1 MKRKNRITSI
11 FLLTYF
17 IIVCGIAL
25 FPFFAIVMA
34 AFKPTADLMRYG
46 VDLSFNLEMLTLDN
60 FRTLFS
66 SRTGDV
72 YFHWYKNSLII
83 SFLYTFFSLLFSSLV
98 GYGFGVYQFRGKNIL
113 FVIVLIVMML
123 PVEILILPLYKM
135 IISWGLVD
143 TFTGVI
149 APFAVAPIAIF
160 FFRQFASGLPRE
172 LMDAGRIDG
181 CSEYGLYFR
190 IMMPL
195 MLPAFGAM
203 AILQGMRSWNDLL
216 WPLIVLRT
224 ELNFTLPI
232 GLTALISPYE
242 DNLDVLISGSI
253 MTILPMIILFLFFQR
268 YFVAGL
274 TAGGVKG

>member
-1 MKRKNRITSI
+1 MKKKNRIATVFLLI
-11 FLLTYF
+11 FLSVVS
-17 IIVCGIAL
+17 IIVL
-25 FPFFAIVMA
+25 FPFYALTIA

-46 VDLSFNLEMLTLDN
+46 VDLRLELSSLSLDN

-66 SRTGDV
+66 SRSGDL
-72 YFHWYKNSLII
+72 YFHWYKNSII
-83 SFLYTFFSLLFSSLV
+83 VTFFYTFFSLLFSSLV
-98 GYGFGVYQFRGKNIL
+98 GYGFGVYNFKGKNIL
-113 FVIVLIVMML
+113 FVLVLVVMMT
-123 PVEILILPLYKM
+123 PTEILILPLYKM
-135 IISWGLVD
+135 MINMGLIN

-149 APFAVAPIAIF
+149 APFAISPIAIF
-160 FFRQFASGLPRE
+160 FFRQFASGLPKE

-224 ELNFTLPI
+224 EENFTLPI
-232 GLTALISPYE
+232 GLSALISPYE
-242 DNLDVLISGSI
+242 DNLDILISGSI
-253 MTILPMIILFLFFQR
+253 MTVVPMIILFLFFQR

>member
-1 MKRKNRITSI
+1 MKNKNRISSLFI
-11 FLLTYF
+11 FTYF

-25 FPFFAIVMA
+25 FPFFAIIMA
-34 AFKPTADLMRYG
+34 GFKPTADLMRYG
-46 VDLSFNLEMLTLDN
+46 VDLSIKLDQFTLDN
-60 FRTLFS
+60 FKTLFS
-66 SRTGDV
+66 TRTGEV

-83 SFLYTFFSLLFSSLV
+83 SFFYTCFSLLFSSLV
-98 GYGFGVYQFRGKNIL
+98 GYGFGVYDFKGKNSL
-113 FVIVLIVMML
+113 FVLVLIVMML

-135 IISWGLVD
+135 IISVGLID

-160 FFRQFASGLPRE
+160 FFRQFAAGLPRE

-224 ELNFTLPI
+224 DLNFTLPI

-253 MTILPMIILFLFFQR
+253 MTIVPMILLFLFFQR

-274 TAGGVKG
+274 TAGGIKG

>member
-1 MKRKNRITSI
+1 MKKKNRMASM
-11 FLLTYF
+11 FLVSYF
-17 IIVCGIAL
+17 IIVCLIVL
-25 FPFFAIVMA
+25 FPFYALLLA

-46 VDLSFNLEMLTLDN
+46 VDLNLNWESMSLNN
-60 FRTLFS
+60 FRTLFAS
-66 SRTGDV
+66 STGDL
-72 YFHWYKNSLII
+72 YFHWYKNSII
-83 SFLYTFFSLLFSSLV
+83 VTVLYTFFSLLFSSLV
-98 GYGFGVYQFRGKNIL
+98 GYGFGVYDFKGKNIL
-113 FVIVLIVMML
+113 FVLVLVVMMI
-123 PVEILILPLYKM
+123 PTEILILPLYRM
-135 IISWGLVD
+135 IINLGIID
-143 TFTGVI
+143 TYTGVI
-149 APFAVAPIAIF
+149 APFAIAPIAIF

-224 ELNFTLPI
+224 ETNFTLPI

-242 DNLDVLISGSI
+242 DNLDILIAGSI
-253 MTILPMIILFLFFQR
+253 MTIIPMMLLFLFFQR

>member
-1 MKRKNRITSI
+1 M
-11 FLLTYF
+11 FLVSYF
-17 IIVCGIAL
+17 IIVCLIVL
-25 FPFFAIVMA
+25 FPFYALLLA

-46 VDLSFNLEMLTLDN
+46 VDLNLNWESMSLNN
-60 FRTLFS
+60 FRTLFAS
-66 SRTGDV
+66 STGDL
-72 YFHWYKNSLII
+72 YFHWYKNSII
-83 SFLYTFFSLLFSSLV
+83 VTVLYTFFSLLFSSLV
-98 GYGFGVYQFRGKNIL
+98 GYGFGVYDFKGKNIL
-113 FVIVLIVMML
+113 FVLVLVVMMI
-123 PVEILILPLYKM
+123 PTEILILPLYRM
-135 IISWGLVD
+135 IINLGIID
-143 TFTGVI
+143 TYTGVI
-149 APFAVAPIAIF
+149 APFAIAPIAIF

-224 ELNFTLPI
+224 ETNFTLPI

-242 DNLDVLISGSI
+242 DNLDILIAGSI
-253 MTILPMIILFLFFQR
+253 MTIIPMMLLFLFFQR